1 MDYPE
6 NPSQPFRVATLA
18 PALLTILA
26 LAMIQPFLVAI
37 IQTLPADPS
46 DPVWRT
52 RILTLLL
59 GAAPQI
65 AVELAVFSAIGIF
78 AYRYAAV
85 RAAAMVS
92 LLLVALMIPAL
103 VLNWLDM
110 LQVRRLVPH
119 DRLRAF
125 DLNALEVSGLAL
137 TMVPL
142 LCWLAWAGLRAG
154 RRAPTADA
162 GSEDVLMVGK
172 EPLPAP
178 YDPRVVN

>member
-18 PALLTILA
+18 PALLVVVA
-26 LAMIQPFLVAI
+26 LAMVQPFLVI
-37 IQTLPADPS
+37 FIQTLPADAS

-52 RILTLLL
+52 RTLTLLL
-59 GAAPQI
+59 GAVPQI
-65 AVELAVFSAIGIF
+65 AVELAVFLAIAIF

-85 RAAAMVS
+85 RGAAMVA
-92 LLLVALMIPAL
+92 LLLAALEIPAL
-103 VLNWLDM
+103 VANWLDM
-110 LQVRRLVPH
+110 LQVRRLVAH

-137 TMVPL
+137 VMVPL

-154 RRAPTADA
+154 RKAPTDTAV
-162 GSEDVLMVGK
+162 GEDVLVIGK
-172 EPLPAP
+172 EPLPGP